1 MLHIKCSDVLT
12 IFLIIW
18 QLREWCGKLA
28 CAASV
33 IAQSM
38 TLQAQ
43 ASELAVAA
51 SVIAQSMSLQAQAS
65 VASDEVVPVQAQAF
79 VASAQVALV
88 HVESSQHDT
97 FDNDPDSVWMHSG
110 GGTDAFF
117 VDDEQ

>member
-1 MLHIKCSDVLT
+1 
-12 IFLIIW
+12 
-18 QLREWCGKLA
+18 
-28 CAASV
+28 
-33 IAQSM
+33 M
-38 TLQAQ
+38 TLQAE

-117 VDDEQ
+117 VDDEH